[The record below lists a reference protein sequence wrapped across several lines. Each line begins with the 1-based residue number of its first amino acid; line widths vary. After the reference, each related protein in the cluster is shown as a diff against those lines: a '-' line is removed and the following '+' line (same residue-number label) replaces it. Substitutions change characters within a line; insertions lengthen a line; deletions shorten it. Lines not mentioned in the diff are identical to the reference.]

1 MKINIC
7 GIGNPHNP
15 KVWSGT
21 PYNIL
26 KVLEAN
32 DNLASAF
39 SSDENTL
46 LSRFLKFTGALYYNV
61 KPGWERRSR
70 TVRQINAATSVKNTR
85 RSVSNHTL
93 HFGTGDLPFRKLPKG
108 QYHYIYCDSTWDLWS
123 THSTFRHLYS
133 KRIIKLCEELE
144 QLSFAQATHIFPISE
159 YVKEN
164 LINHYHVNP
173 SKITVVGTGPGVI
186 KPFFG
191 QKDYRQKKILFAAKG
206 RFEDKGGFIVL
217 DAFKKAL
224 REHPDMH
231 LSIVGQKKYQQ
242 MASHPNITAYDFL
255 SIGQLQELFNS
266 HSLFL
271 MPAINEPWGL
281 VYIEAMLCKMPIVGL
296 NRNSFPELS
305 HYGKFGVGIDSP
317 DAERLAGV
325 LSNLMSDT
333 GRLTAMGAGAQ
344 SFALQ
349 QFTWRNTVQ
358 KIIDQI
364 TLIDKNGEAPAN

>member
-7 GIGNPHNP
+7 GIGNPHDP

-21 PYNIL
+21 PYSIL

-46 LSRFLKFTGALYYNV
+46 LSRFLKFTGRLYYNT

-70 TVRQINAATSVKNTR
+70 TVRQINAATSIKNTS

-93 HFGTGDLPFRKLPKG
+93 HFGTGDLPFRRLPKG
-108 QYHYIYCDSTWDLWS
+108 QHHYIYCDSTWDLWS
-123 THSTFRHLYS
+123 AQATFRHLYS
-133 KRIIKLCEELE
+133 KRIINLSEELE
-144 QLSFAQATHIFPISE
+144 QLSFAQARHIFSISE
-159 YVKEN
+159 YVKDN
-164 LINHYHVNP
+164 LVNHYKINP

-191 QKDYRQKKILFAAKG
+191 QKDYAQKKILFAAKG
-206 RFEDKGGFIVL
+206 RFEDKGGPIVL
-217 DAFKKAL
+217 EAFKKAL
-224 REHPDMH
+224 QEHPDMQ
-231 LSIVGQKKYQQ
+231 LSIVGQKEYRQI
-242 MASHPNITAYDFL
+242 ARHPNITAYEFL

-305 HYGKFGVGIDSP
+305 RHGKFGVGIDTP
-317 DAERLAGV
+317 DAGRLAAV
-325 LSNLMSDT
+325 LSNLLSDT
-333 GRLTAMGAGAQ
+333 SRLTAMGAGAQ
-344 SFALQ
+344 SYALQ

-358 KIIDQI
+358 RIIDQI
-364 TLIDKNGEAPAN
+364 ALIDKNGGDPAN